1 MFLILLVYL
10 TCANSNSNSVLT
22 SIGRRFQRIID
33 FVPPDHSVADIGGDH
48 GQITAL
54 LTEHLN
60 EDCSI
65 TYIDKSQIS
74 YEKARSYLTS
84 YCLDNRIQMHNGDGL
99 APLLESQLTC
109 DTLIL
114 AGMGSSTV
122 GNIIRSNSSTSG
134 NVQSLIDIKVK
145 QLVIQPWPINILP
158 MLTLLQLL
166 LSHGWSIDKQG
177 IDEVGDYMYIT
188 TSLLSPTVSHTTV
201 TNCIPPPTNNNHI
214 HTDKLIDSRTTST
227 GVITPRK
234 VLSLGYSSVFR
245 SWPLYQRHYQPSATT
260 TATAMS
266 EADADVGANKAVKNY
281 SVSDVPYEN
290 TVEECILWRKYLI
303 KQSKTLIRKSN
314 YIIEKGHNS
323 EGSEEYEV
331 CELTRLVQ
339 DRLTLYSDSTNCY
352 SKLN

>member
-214 HTDKLIDSRTTST
+214 HTDKLIDSRTTITS
-227 GVITPRK
+227 VITSPK

-245 SWPLYQRHYQPSATT
+245 SWPLYQRHSLPPPTATATT
-260 TATAMS
+260 TS
-266 EADADVGANKAVKNY
+266 EEEGANITVKND
-281 SVSDVPYEN
+281 SVSDEN
-290 TVEECILWRKYLI
+290 IEEECILWRKYLI

-314 YIIEKGHNS
+314 YIIEKGHNY
-323 EGSEEYEV
+323 EGSQEYEV
-331 CELTRLVQ
+331 CELTRLIQ
-339 DRLTLYSDSTNCY
+339 DQLKLYADSNNSY

>member
-1 MFLILLVYL
+1 MFLLLLIHL
-10 TCANSNSNSVLT
+10 TCINSNSNSIT
-22 SIGRRFQRIID
+22 SIGRRFQRIIN
-33 FVPPDHSVADIGGDH
+33 FVPFDHSVADIGGDH

-60 EDCSI
+60 KDCSI
-65 TYIDKSQIS
+65 TYIDKSQIA

-84 YCLDNRIQMHNGDGL
+84 HCLNNRIQMYNGDGL
-99 APLLESQLTC
+99 APLLDSRLTC

-122 GNIIRSNSSTSG
+122 GNIIRSSTSSTSDYSDISSG
-134 NVQSLIDIKVK
+134 TLQALIDIKVK
-145 QLVIQPWPINILP
+145 QLVMQPWPINILP

-177 IDEVGDYMYIT
+177 IDEVGEYMYIT
-188 TSLLSPTVSHTTV
+188 TSLLSPTPSHT
-201 TNCIPPPTNNNHI
+201 HI
-214 HTDKLIDSRTTST
+214 QPST
-227 GVITPRK
+227 GHVSPPITSISYTGANMITPK
-234 VLSLGYSSVFR
+234 KSLDYSSVFR
-245 SWPLYQRHYQPSATT
+245 SWPLYQRHSQPPLTTATT
-260 TATAMS
+260 TS
-266 EADADVGANKAVKNY
+266 EEEEEGANISVKN
-281 SVSDVPYEN
+281 DTRTDEN
-290 TVEECILWRKYLI
+290 IVEECILWRKYLL

-314 YIIEKGHNS
+314 YIREKGHNS

-339 DRLTLYSDSTNCY
+339 DQLTLYSDSTKCY